1 MILGKGQIQM
11 HDHLLLCHAHGIFI
25 TLCPLLYLFI
35 ESHGPY
41 ILASIGQRLHL
52 SGLRGHLVE

>member
-1 MILGKGQIQM
+1 M